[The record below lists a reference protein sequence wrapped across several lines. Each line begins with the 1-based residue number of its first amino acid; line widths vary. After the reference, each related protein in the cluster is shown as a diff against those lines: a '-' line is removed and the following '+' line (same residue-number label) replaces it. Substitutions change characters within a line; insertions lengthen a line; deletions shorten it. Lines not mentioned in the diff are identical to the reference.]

1 MTRKQ
6 YKAELIETLAPQ
18 LKELNWFQVSELM
31 DQLDALVAQ
40 YANI

>member
-18 LKELNWFQVSELM
+18 LKDLNWYQITELM

-40 YANI
+40 YNNI